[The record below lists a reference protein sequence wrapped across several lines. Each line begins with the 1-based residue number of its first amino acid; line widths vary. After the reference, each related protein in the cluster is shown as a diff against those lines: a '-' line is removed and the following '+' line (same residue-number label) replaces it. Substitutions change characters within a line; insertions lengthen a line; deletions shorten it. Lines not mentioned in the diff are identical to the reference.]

1 MMRAIKKL
9 SVFLVAEFN
18 AFRVRLL
25 QLVDGECFDDW
36 TTVGVAACDDILVDD
51 LVAAWLD
58 FVTAGLPG
66 SVEASDG
73 GLVCGL
79 LVILGVAFHH
89 VLVRRAALGPL
100 ASQTA
105 FDRGAVVG
113 IVTSDQSVRWFLV
126 FADGAFVHAVLID
139 ITITIFQPLVGVNAS
154 DAFDRQTTVVLR
166 AHVPERILL
175 ERIANVDAF
184 AFVLACNRAHGA
196 GVVRP
201 SSAFVEEFTF
211 LFRLADVVSFAFVRA
226 TSDVHSQ
233 MITFGRAAVPI
244 FVVFP
249 AVTRR
254 QFFALFRD
262 ATFVTEAQETASV
275 DDAFQDITAALERL
289 VKVHAGLVVG
299 ETSFRRQ
306 LTVLARVPVT
316 AAVHLGSFLEA
327 TCTALLA
334 YGGVV
339 GGVRTID
346 DGE

>member
-1 MMRAIKKL
+1 
-9 SVFLVAEFN
+9 
-18 AFRVRLL
+18 
-25 QLVDGECFDDW
+25 LVDGECFDNW
-36 TTVGVAACDDILVDD
+36 TAVGIAARDDILVDD
-51 LVAAWLD
+51 LVAAGLD
-58 FVTAGLPG
+58 FVTASLPG
-66 SVEASDG
+66 AVEASDG
-73 GLVCGL
+73 GLVCGF

-105 FDRGAVVG
+105 FDRGAIVG
-113 IVTSDQSVRWFLV
+113 IVTSDQSVRWFRV
-126 FADGAFVHAVLID
+126 FADGAFVYAVLVD
-139 ITITIFQPLVGVNAS
+139 VTIAVFQPLVGVNAS

-166 AHVPERILL
+166 AHVPERIFL
-175 ERIANVDAF
+175 ERIADVDAF
-184 AFVLACNRAHGA
+184 AFVLASHWAHGA

-226 TSDVHSQ
+226 TTDVHSQ
-233 MITFGRAAVPI
+233 MIAFGRAAVPI

-249 AVTRR
+249 AVTGR

-262 ATFVTEAQETASV
+262 ATFVTEAQETAGV
-275 DDAFQDITAALERL
+275 NDAFQDITAALERL
-289 VKVHAGLVVG
+289 VKVHAGLVVS

-327 TCTALLA
+327 TSAALLA
-334 YGGVV
+334 YSSVV
-339 GGVRTID
+339 GSVRAID